1 MIEKRAND
9 LAKEIVFRTSISMKL
24 EDQENNPKRVQK
36 AIKEKVEELKL
47 EMPKYLW
54 D

>member
-1 MIEKRAND
+1 M
-9 LAKEIVFRTSISMKL
+9 RTSHTMKL
-24 EDQENNPKRVQK
+24 EDQENTQERLQK
-36 AIKEKVEELKL
+36 AIKDRAEKIKQ